1 LITLKQNFCM
11 TTQQILW
18 HYWKH
23 EAFRPMQEEIIQS
36 VLLGYDTLALLPTGG
51 GKSVCFQVPAL
62 AKDGICIV
70 VSPLIAL
77 MKDQVENLVAK
88 GIEAISIVSG
98 MGRRE
103 VDIAL
108 DNCVY
113 GNIKFLY
120 LSPERLLSELVQ
132 ERIRYMNVNLFA
144 VDEAHCIS
152 QWGYDFRPSYLHL
165 AGLRQL
171 HPNVPVLALTATAT
185 AQVREDIQQKLLFK
199 KNNVFQQSFE
209 RQNLSYVVQGDE
221 NKLRKMLDVIHAV
234 KGSGIIYVRSRRE
247 TFEIAKYLNQHQ
259 ISTDYY
265 HAGLAAEERSVKQ
278 ENWKDNKVRVIVATN
293 AFGMG
298 IDKPDVRFVVHK
310 DVPESL
316 EAYYQEAGRAGR
328 DGQKAFAV
336 LLYTKSDRLH
346 LEKKFELSFPSVEE
360 IKKTYHYLG
369 NHTQLAYGAGE
380 GLSFDLDIA
389 DFCTKFKLVPVKTLN
404 ALKFL
409 ERNDY
414 LAFTESVFLP
424 SRFRFEIGNED
435 LYRFQ
440 IENAGFDHFI
450 KTILRTYGGSF
461 ENYVRIRELDIARRI
476 NLSVQQ
482 VIAQLKIL
490 EEQGILSYLPQT
502 DQPQVTFTRPRQDDL
517 HVIIDRKFL
526 EERKQVFRQK
536 MEAVFTYAES
546 RQCRSRMLL
555 AYLDEPDAPN
565 CGRCDVCLE
574 NKRREKGLEIFDRIT
589 QEVVGLLSV
598 QNNSVEDLVR
608 SVKTG
613 HEKEK
618 LETIRRLLDA
628 GKIKSNG
635 EKYYL

>member
-1 LITLKQNFCM
+1 M
-11 TTQQILW
+11 TTQEILS

-23 EAFRPMQEEIIQS
+23 ETFRPMQEDIIQS

-62 AKDGICIV
+62 VKEGICIV

-77 MKDQVENLVAK
+77 MKDQVENLNAK

-113 GNIKFLY
+113 GTIKFLY

-132 ERIRYMNVNLFA
+132 ERIRYMNVNLIA

-165 AGLRQL
+165 ADLRQL

-185 AQVREDIQQKLLFK
+185 AQVSEDIQQKLLFK
-199 KNNVFQQSFE
+199 RSHVFQQSFE
-209 RQNLSYVVQGDE
+209 RQNLSYVVSADE
-221 NKLRKMLDVIHAV
+221 NKLRKMLQVIHGV
-234 KGSGIIYVRSRRE
+234 KGSGLVYVRSRRE

-259 ISTDYY
+259 IPADYY
-265 HAGLAAEERSVKQ
+265 HAGLTAEERSFKQ
-278 ENWKDNKVRVIVATN
+278 ENWKNNEVRVIVATN

-298 IDKPDVRFVVHK
+298 IDKPDVRFVIHK

-328 DGQKAFAV
+328 DGQKAYTV
-336 LLYTKSDRLH
+336 LLYTKSDRLQ

-369 NHTQLAYGAGE
+369 NYTQVAYGAGE
-380 GLSFDLDIA
+380 GLSFDLDIGA
-389 DFCTKFKLVPVKTLN
+389 FCAQFKLGSVKTLN

-409 ERNDY
+409 ERDDY
-414 LAFTESVFLP
+414 VAFTESVFLP
-424 SRFRFEIGNED
+424 SRFRFEVGNED

-440 IENAGFDHFI
+440 IENEGYDHFI
-450 KTILRTYGGSF
+450 KTLLRAYGGSF
-461 ENYVRIRELDIARRI
+461 ENYVRIRELDVARRL
-476 NLSVQQ
+476 NQSVQQ
-482 VIAQLKIL
+482 VVVQLKYL
-490 EEQGILSYLPQT
+490 EEQQILSYLPQT
-502 DQPQVTFTRPRQDDL
+502 DQPQVTFTKPRQDDL
-517 HVIIDRKFL
+517 HTIINRKFL
-526 EERKQVFRQK
+526 EERKMVFHQK
-536 MEAVFTYAES
+536 MEAVFTYAET

-555 AYLDEPDAPN
+555 AYLNEPDAPI
-565 CGRCDVCLE
+565 CGHCDVCLE
-574 NKRREKGLEIFDRIT
+574 NKRLEKASEIFDRIT
-589 QEVVGLLSV
+589 QETIDQLSI
-598 QNNSVEDLVR
+598 QSSSVEDLIG
-608 SVKTG
+608 SIKTG
-613 HEKEK
+613 LEKEK
-618 LETIRRLLDA
+618 LQTIRRLLDA
-628 GKIKSNG
+628 GKIKSDG

>member
-1 LITLKQNFCM
+1 MITLEQNICM
-11 TTQQILW
+11 TTHEILS

-23 EAFRPMQEEIIQS
+23 QAFRPMQEDIIQS

-62 AKDGICIV
+62 AKEGICIV

-77 MKDQVENLVAK
+77 MKDQVENLQAK

-132 ERIRYMNVNLFA
+132 ERIRYMNVNLIA

-165 AGLRQL
+165 AGLRLL
-171 HPNVPVLALTATAT
+171 HPNVPLLALTATAT

-199 KNNVFQQSFE
+199 RSNVFQQSFE

-221 NKLRKMLDVIHAV
+221 NKLRKMLDVIHGV
-234 KGSGIIYVRSRRE
+234 KGSGIVYVRSRRE
-247 TFEIAKYLNQHQ
+247 TFEISKYLNQHQ
-259 ISTDYY
+259 IPADYY
-265 HAGLAAEERSVKQ
+265 NAGLPAEERSIKQ
-278 ENWKDNKVRVIVATN
+278 ENWKNNLTRVIVATN

-298 IDKPDVRFVVHK
+298 IDKPDVKFVIHK
-310 DVPESL
+310 DLPESL

-328 DGQKAFAV
+328 DEQKSYAV
-336 LLYTKSDRLH
+336 LLYTKSDRLQ

-360 IKKTYHYLG
+360 IKKVYHFLG
-369 NHTQLAYGAGE
+369 NYTQLAYGAGE
-380 GLSFDLDIA
+380 GLSFDLDLG
-389 DFCTKFKLVPVKTLN
+389 DFCTKFKLDPIKTLN

-414 LAFTESVFLP
+414 LSFTESVFLP

-440 IENAGFDHFI
+440 IENEGFDHFI
-450 KTILRTYGGSF
+450 KTLLRTYGGSF
-461 ENYVRIRELDIARRI
+461 ENYVRIRELDIAKRL

-482 VIAQLKIL
+482 VIAQLKSL
-490 EEQGILSYLPQT
+490 QEQQVLSYLPQT
-502 DQPQVTFTRPRQDDL
+502 DMPQVTFTRARQDNL

-526 EERKQVFRQK
+526 DERKQVFHEK
-536 MEAVFTYAES
+536 MEAVFTYAETK
-546 RQCRSRMLL
+546 QCRSRMLL

-565 CGRCDVCLE
+565 CGHCDVCLE
-574 NKRREKGLEIFDRIT
+574 NKRREKASEMFDRIT
-589 QEVVGLLSV
+589 QEVIDQLSV
-598 QNNSVEDLVR
+598 QNLTVEDLVR
-608 SVKTG
+608 SIKSG
-613 HEKEK
+613 IEKDR

-628 GKIKSNG
+628 GKIKSDG

>member
-1 LITLKQNFCM
+1 M
-11 TTQQILW
+11 TTQEILQ

-23 EAFRPMQEEIIQS
+23 ETFRPMQEDIIQS

-62 AKDGICIV
+62 AKEGICIV

-77 MKDQVENLVAK
+77 MKDQVENLQAK

-113 GNIKFLY
+113 GTIKFLY
-120 LSPERLLSELVQ
+120 LSPERLLAELVQ

-165 AGLRQL
+165 ADLRQL

-199 KNNVFQQSFE
+199 RSHVFQQSFE

-221 NKLRKMLDVIHAV
+221 NKLRKMLQVIHGV
-234 KGSGIIYVRSRRE
+234 KGSGIVYVRSRRE

-259 ISTDYY
+259 IPADYY
-265 HAGLAAEERSVKQ
+265 HAGLTAEERSVKQ
-278 ENWKDNKVRVIVATN
+278 ENWKNNEVRIIVATN

-328 DGQKAFAV
+328 DGQKAYAV
-336 LLYTKSDRLH
+336 LLYTKSDRLQ

-369 NHTQLAYGAGE
+369 NYTQLAYGAGE
-380 GLSFDLDIA
+380 GLSFDLDIGA
-389 DFCTKFKLVPVKTLN
+389 FCAQFKLDPVKTLN

-409 ERNDY
+409 GRDDY

-424 SRFRFEIGNED
+424 SRFRFEVGNED

-440 IENAGFDHFI
+440 IENEGYDHFI
-450 KTILRTYGGSF
+450 KTLLRAYGGSF
-461 ENYVRIRELDIARRI
+461 ENYVRIRELDVARRL
-476 NLSVQQ
+476 NQSVQQ
-482 VIAQLKIL
+482 VVAQLKYL
-490 EEQGILSYLPQT
+490 EEQQILSYLPQT
-502 DQPQVTFTRPRQDDL
+502 DQPQVTFTKPRQDGL

-526 EERKQVFRQK
+526 EDRKQVFHQK

-555 AYLDEPDAPN
+555 AYLDEPDAPI
-565 CGRCDVCLE
+565 CGHCDVCLE
-574 NKRREKGLEIFDRIT
+574 NKRLEKASEIFDRIT
-589 QEVVGLLSV
+589 QETIDRLSIQSSSVG
-598 QNNSVEDLVR
+598 DLIG
-608 SVKTG
+608 SIKTG
-613 HEKEK
+613 REKEK
-618 LETIRRLLDA
+618 LQTIRRLLDA
-628 GKIKSNG
+628 GKIKSDG

>member
-1 LITLKQNFCM
+1 M
-11 TTQQILW
+11 TTQEILR

-23 EAFRPMQEEIIQS
+23 ETFRPMQEDIIQS
-36 VLLGYDTLALLPTGG
+36 VLLGNDTLALLPTGG

-77 MKDQVENLVAK
+77 MKDQVENLQAK
-88 GIEAISIVSG
+88 GIEAMSIVSG

-113 GNIKFLY
+113 GNLKFLY

-144 VDEAHCIS
+144 IDEAHCIS
-152 QWGYDFRPSYLHL
+152 QWGYDFRPSYLHI
-165 AGLRQL
+165 ADLRKL

-199 KNNVFQQSFE
+199 RSNIFQQSFE

-221 NKLRKMLDVIHAV
+221 NKLRKMLGVINGV
-234 KGSGIIYVRSRRE
+234 KGSGIVYVRSRRE
-247 TFEIAKYLNQHQ
+247 TFETAKYLNQYH
-259 ISTDYY
+259 IAADYY
-265 HAGLAAEERSVKQ
+265 HAGLTSEERSIKQ
-278 ENWKDNKVRVIVATN
+278 ENWKNNETQIIVATN

-298 IDKPDVRFVVHK
+298 IDKPDVRFVIHK

-336 LLYTKSDRLH
+336 LLYTKSDRLQ
-346 LEKKFELSFPSVEE
+346 LEKKFELSFPSVAE
-360 IKKTYHYLG
+360 IKKIYHYLG
-369 NHTQLAYGAGE
+369 NYTQLAFGAGE
-380 GLSFDLDIA
+380 GLSFELDIGA
-389 DFCTKFKLVPVKTLN
+389 FCAQFKLEPVKTLN

-409 ERNDY
+409 ERNEY
-414 LAFTESVFLP
+414 VAFTESVFLP
-424 SRFRFEIGNED
+424 SRFRFEVGNED

-440 IENAGFDHFI
+440 IENSGYDQFI
-450 KTILRTYGGSF
+450 KTLLRTYGGSF
-461 ENYVRIRELDIARRI
+461 ENYVRIRELDIARRL
-476 NLSVQQ
+476 NQSVQQ
-482 VIAQLKIL
+482 IIAQLKYL
-490 EEQGILSYLPQT
+490 EEQGLLSYLPQT
-502 DQPQVTFTRPRQDDL
+502 DQPQITFTRPRVDQMY
-517 HVIIDRKFL
+517 VEIDRKFL
-526 EERKQVFRQK
+526 DDRKLVFHQK
-536 MEAVFTYAES
+536 MDAVFTYAES
-546 RQCRSRMLL
+546 WQCRSRMLL
-555 AYLDEPDAPN
+555 TYLDEPDAPV
-565 CGRCDVCLE
+565 CGHCDVCLE
-574 NKRREKGLEIFDRIT
+574 NKRVGKASEIFDRIT
-589 QEVVGLLSV
+589 QEILEQLSIESS
-598 QNNSVEDLVR
+598 SVAELIPAI
-608 SVKTG
+608 KTG
-613 HEKEK
+613 REKEK

-628 GKIKSNG
+628 GKIKSDG